1 MSRNSY
7 EKLTKA
13 PSSAPNLKP
22 ELSSGT
28 LEQTPYY
35 QRRSIY
41 KPALVNKKKNTN
53 NGSKKRVHNFS
64 KSVCL
69 RIRLETQQAWLNRQ

>member
-28 LEQTPYY
+28 LLYSSLNSSF
-35 QRRSIY
+35 SIDPLDEDVTGIIEGKY
-41 KPALVNKKKNTN
+41 VFRFVRGLA
-53 NGSKKRVHNFS
+53 FF
-64 KSVCL
+64 
-69 RIRLETQQAWLNRQ
+69 